1 MLYTLPNLLTLSRIV
16 AIPVIVAIFYLPVQ
30 WNFLVASLIFIAA
43 ALTDLFD
50 GYLARKLNQ
59 TTKLGAFLDPV
70 ADKLIVAIALI
81 LLVEVYASPWMAI
94 PAIVI
99 IGREI
104 IISALRE
111 WMAECGHRAQVAVSN
126 IGKIKTV
133 IQMFAISMMLMVD
146 PVHLVSGGDLFW
158 RCVWGLGVVLLY
170 IATVLTL
177 WSAYIYLKAAW
188 PNLMEAD
195 NEE

>member
-1 MLYTLPNLLTLSRIV
+1 MYTVPNLLTLSRIA
-16 AIPVIVAIFYLPVQ
+16 AIPVFVVIFYLPYQ
-30 WNFLVASLIFIAA
+30 WSFLVGSIVFIIA

-59 TTKLGAFLDPV
+59 STKLGAFLDPV
-70 ADKLIVAIALI
+70 ADKLMVSIALL
-81 LLVEVYASPWMAI
+81 LLVEVYASPWMAV
-94 PAIVI
+94 PAMVI
-99 IGREI
+99 IAREI

-111 WMAECGHRAQVAVSN
+111 WMAECGQRTQVAVSH
-126 IGKIKTV
+126 IGKVKTV

-146 PVHLVSGGDLFW
+146 PVVLAEDGELFW
-158 RCVWGLGVVLLY
+158 KSVWWIGGGLLY

-195 NEE
+195 AVE

>member
-1 MLYTLPNLLTLSRIV
+1 MMYTLPNMLTLSRIV
-16 AIPVIVAIFYLPVQ
+16 AIPVIVAIFYLPVE

-70 ADKLIVAIALI
+70 ADKLIVAVALI

-126 IGKIKTV
+126 IGKVKTV
-133 IQMFAISMMLMVD
+133 IQMFAISMVLMVD
-146 PVHLVSGGDLFW
+146 PIHLVTGGDVFW
-158 RCVWGLGVVLLY
+158 RCVWWIGVILLY

-188 PNLMEAD
+188 PNLMNAD
-195 NEE
+195 DEE

>member
-1 MLYTLPNLLTLSRIV
+1 MMYTLPNILTLSRIA
-16 AIPVIVAIFYLPVQ
+16 AIPVFVAIFYLPYH
-30 WNFLVASLIFIAA
+30 WSYLAASIVFIAA

-70 ADKLIVAIALI
+70 ADKLMVSVALV
-81 LLVEVYASPWMAI
+81 LLVEVYASPWMAV

-104 IISALRE
+104 VISALRE
-111 WMAECGHRAQVAVSN
+111 WMAECGQRAQVAVSH
-126 IGKIKTV
+126 IGKVKTV

-146 PVHLVSGGDLFW
+146 PLTLAASGEIFW
-158 RCVWGLGVVLLY
+158 NVVWWIGGLLLY
-170 IATVLTL
+170 IATILTL

-188 PNLMEAD
+188 PNLMAAD
-195 NEE
+195 AGE

>member
-1 MLYTLPNLLTLSRIV
+1 MMYTLPNLLTLSRIV
-16 AIPVIVAIFYLPVQ
+16 AIPVIVVIFYLPVQ

-70 ADKLIVAIALI
+70 ADKLIVAVALI

-111 WMAECGHRAQVAVSN
+111 WMAECGQRAQVAVSH
-126 IGKIKTV
+126 IGKVKTV
-133 IQMFAISMMLMVD
+133 IQMFAISMVLMVD
-146 PVHLVSGGDLFW
+146 PVHLVAGGDVFW
-158 RCVWGLGVVLLY
+158 RCVWWIGAILLY

-177 WSAYIYLKAAW
+177 WSGYIYLKAAW
-188 PNLMEAD
+188 PNLMAAD
-195 NEE
+195 GEE